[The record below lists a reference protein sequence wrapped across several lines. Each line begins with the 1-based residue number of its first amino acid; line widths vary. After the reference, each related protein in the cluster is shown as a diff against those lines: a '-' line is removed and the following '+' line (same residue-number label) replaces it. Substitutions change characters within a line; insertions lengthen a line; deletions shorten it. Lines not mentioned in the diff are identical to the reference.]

1 MAETV
6 IKFSYFIQFLGGE
19 ELFSMTKGG
28 GGGGSFF
35 LFLANVLAQVAFHQ
49 AKGHVTPC

>member
-1 MAETV
+1 MGETV

-19 ELFSMTKGG
+19 ELFSMTKGR
-28 GGGGSFF
+28 GGGSFF